1 MLIITITAFFGNSN
15 HDNLFFFRMVKV
27 DIRSALQAKFRACQ
41 ILNRAVYLY
50 RSHYKCLDFLFQI
63 AINNFKTSHSV
74 VPKLHVLF
82 SKFLRVYKITFYSI
96 SVQDTYVTV
105 SVLVTIIPIV
115 ASDHVII
122 TLLAILKR

>member
-1 MLIITITAFFGNSN
+1 M
-15 HDNLFFFRMVKV
+15 KV

-63 AINNFKTSHSV
+63 AVNNFKTSHSV

-96 SVQDTYVTV
+96 SVQDTNLTV
-105 SVLVTIIPIV
+105 LFLATIVTII

-122 TLLAILKR
+122 MLLAILKR